1 VHGQG
6 YSEEED
12 PEHFHNRFPEE
23 WAKLNA
29 EVVADRSSSGSNGT
43 GTDEGEIVFF
53 CRAISTRS
61 PRHATLFWTGDQMVT
76 WDRHD
81 GLHSALLGVLSG
93 GLSGVALTHS
103 DIGGYTMV
111 ERCVLGG
118 AICMYITRDCEL
130 LMRWAE
136 MSAFTD
142 AMFRTHLGSG
152 PGPYQAQI
160 FSSNASKAHFSAFAR
175 VHQSLC
181 EYRTS
186 LVKEAHSS
194 GLPLARHPM
203 LEFPEDAKTIALET
217 QVMMGPEIMLAPVL
231 SPGITSVAVY
241 LPSPSREGEW
251 WVRWPTLDKVV
262 LEGKEGGGGVITVR
276 ARVGEPAVF
285 FLSGFKERHPD
296 AYKSFVAEA
305 TRVTDRLEHGEFQC
319 PRHVDSRVDFVK
331 LLQILGFTVAVAV
344 LLHCAVKRMM

>member
-262 LEGKEGGGGVITVR
+262 LEGKEGGGGVITG
-276 ARVGEPAVF
+276 ARVWESQRCF
-285 FLSGFKERHPD
+285 SC
-296 AYKSFVAEA
+296 
-305 TRVTDRLEHGEFQC
+305 Q
-319 PRHVDSRVDFVK
+319 DSRSGI
-331 LLQILGFTVAVAV
+331 LMRTRALSPRRLGLQIGSSTENFNARDMLIAGSTSSSCCKYWGSLSQWPCCCTA
-344 LLHCAVKRMM
+344 LSRE